1 MSLPFFPEEQGKPKE
16 LLKARARQ
24 WLGSQWS
31 WWPYG
36 LGQPVHAYELSNVHQ
51 LRAPKLYLTRHFHPQ
66 PLELSAMP
74 AQMGWP
80 PGAWVV
86 EAMGSL
92 SFSGH
97 VPLPSREI
105 LCEGPV
111 LPAPPQVTNDPLSLS
126 FPFPGLGHGIK
137 AAAVTQAFPIAQFSH
152 PLLSAP
158 KLFMSYL
165 KLIGNPRIVS
175 QHGY

>member
-1 MSLPFFPEEQGKPKE
+1 M
-16 LLKARARQ
+16 ARQ
-24 WLGSQWS
+24 PMVLVALRSGAASTCLRTQQCS
-31 WWPYG
+31 
-36 LGQPVHAYELSNVHQ
+36 Q

-74 AQMGWP
+74 AQTGWP